1 MRRPTARFTGPMT
14 SNDPDAR
21 ATGAWIAP
29 LVSTLVTVPLGLLVL
44 FFAGLSPMA
53 CDSCNGAEADR
64 FDASFAVAFP
74 VVVTGLLLAL
84 GLLITSWALP
94 RRVRNAARRVGF
106 ALAAPATVCLAG
118 MVFAGLLDTP

>member
-1 MRRPTARFTGPMT
+1 MPM
-14 SNDPDAR
+14 NDADAR

-29 LVSTLVTVPLGLLVL
+29 LVSTLVTVPLGLVAL

-53 CDSCNGAEADR
+53 CDSCNEAEADR

-74 VVVTGLLLAL
+74 VFVTGLLVSLAL
-84 GLLITSWALP
+84 LIISWALP
-94 RRVRNAARRVGF
+94 WRVRHSARRVGF
-106 ALAAPATVCLAG
+106 AFAAPLAIVLAG

>member
-1 MRRPTARFTGPMT
+1 MT

-29 LVSTLVTVPLGLLVL
+29 LVSTLVTVPLGLLTL

-74 VVVTGLLLAL
+74 VVVTGLLVAL
-84 GLLITSWALP
+84 GLLVTAWALP
-94 RRVRNAARRVGF
+94 RRVRHSARRVGF
-106 ALAAPATVCLAG
+106 ALAAPATVVLAG